1 MRVSACKRQKGTHI
15 HTKQETSHSTSYGGY
30 TRCTTDPCWAAARS
44 TPSCK
49 DGGARMA
56 RALQAEGG
64 DGLVAGL
71 AGRPRSNGLRWAGA
85 PHSSAPRS
93 SCWLLPQAHAHVAAV
108 AVRPKSPHESPQL
121 LEVKSPVIKRRM
133 VGGWCRRGLRCAAG
147 AGAPIG

>member
-1 MRVSACKRQKGTHI
+1 MHASVRRAHTLTPNKKQPTRQRMVDI
-15 HTKQETSHSTSYGGY
+15 PDAPR
-30 TRCTTDPCWAAARS
+30 TRHPCWAAARR

-85 PHSSAPRS
+85 PHSLAPRS
-93 SCWLLPQAHAHVAAV
+93 SCCRNAQAHVAAV

>member
-1 MRVSACKRQKGTHI
+1 MHASEGHTHSHQTRNI
-15 HTKQETSHSTSYGGY
+15 PLDIVWLIYPMHHGPVLGRRAKHTQ
-30 TRCTTDPCWAAARS
+30 
-44 TPSCK
+44 CK

-71 AGRPRSNGLRWAGA
+71 QAAVQWGTLGGRTTLLG
-85 PHSSAPRS
+85 SSV
-93 SCWLLPQAHAHVAAV
+93 LTLPQAHVAAV

-121 LEVKSPVIKRRM
+121 LEVKSPVLKRRM

>member
-1 MRVSACKRQKGTHI
+1 MQASEGHTH
-15 HTKQETSHSTSYGGY
+15 SHQ
-30 TRCTTDPCWAAARS
+30 TRNIPLDSVWWIYPMHHGPDTPCWAAARS

-85 PHSSAPRS
+85 PHSLAPRS
-93 SCWLLPQAHAHVAAV
+93 SCCRNAQAHVAAV

>member
-1 MRVSACKRQKGTHI
+1 MQASEGHTHSHQTRNI
-15 HTKQETSHSTSYGGY
+15 PLDIVWWIYPMHHGPVLGRRAKHTQ
-30 TRCTTDPCWAAARS
+30 
-44 TPSCK
+44 CK

-93 SCWLLPQAHAHVAAV
+93 SCCRKHMLQPSPSGRSRRTS
-108 AVRPKSPHESPQL
+108 RPSF
-121 LEVKSPVIKRRM
+121 
-133 VGGWCRRGLRCAAG
+133 LRSRAQ
-147 AGAPIG
+147 